1 VRQVLALEELVLV
14 LVVLQPQEQLVS
26 LERLELGER
35 VALQQVPE
43 RLVLAPLELLARLQ
57 EVLLGQELIRHHQR
71 CREQHLR
78 QLSRLPGP

>member
-1 VRQVLALEELVLV
+1 VRQVLALEELVV
-14 LVVLQPQEQLVS
+14 VVLKPQGQPVS
-26 LERLELGER
+26 LERLVLGER

-57 EVLLGQELIRHHQR
+57 AVLLGQELIRHPQR

-78 QLSRLPGP
+78 QLFRLPGP